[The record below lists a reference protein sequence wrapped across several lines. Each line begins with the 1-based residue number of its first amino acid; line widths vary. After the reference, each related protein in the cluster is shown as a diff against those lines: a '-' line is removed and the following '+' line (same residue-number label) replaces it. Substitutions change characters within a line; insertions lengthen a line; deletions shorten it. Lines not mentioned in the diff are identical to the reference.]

1 MIYKLFSPQQRQK
14 QKQRFTM
21 LPSLWVHRTHT
32 QIQCCL
38 TASIDLY
45 YQTVYKKLNVLFLC
59 LQQK

>member
-14 QKQRFTM
+14 QKQRFTI

-32 QIQCCL
+32 HTPIQCCL

-45 YQTVYKKLNVLFLC
+45 YQYFWLFT
-59 LQQK
+59 KS